1 MEKIVFTVDGYGAL
15 TQRPVK
21 QNNGLST
28 IKLPEEWD
36 GGEVVVILT
45 KPSEFDKL
53 RK

>member
-1 MEKIVFTVDGYGAL
+1 MEKMEFKVEGYGAL
-15 TQRPVK
+15 TCRPVK
-21 QNNGLST
+21 QNNGLSM
-28 IKLPEEWD
+28 IKLPEDWD